1 MKLIYKFDLWFSI
14 NLILYYILFLCFIF
28 KVKKIIKINIK
39 LYVIKITLKK
49 KKNYLLFSKYE
60 NKLYKNCF
68 LLICFIY

>member
-39 LYVIKITLKK
+39 LYEKKNNIKIYFYIILYILTKSCLFLVNF
-49 KKNYLLFSKYE
+49 NYK
-60 NKLYKNCF
+60 
-68 LLICFIY
+68 